1 MVVDFQCTDMLWEF
15 KTTGVPWVLLEA
27 DLWQGVF
34 EMMQQFE
41 EADFLMNPMFQ
52 QQETS
57 FFSGAENSG
66 EDVGYVCSWCFWV
79 RWNCSTFPET
89 IANSLHLKMG
99 GLWKIRRFRTWFHHH
114 HFQVLFML
122 VSRRVTKKSWP
133 LPGSSPEPVA
143 LCRRSPW
150 SECFFEWGFGA
161 GFSQQKWNRNIWG
174 FPKMVGFPNWPMG
187 FPTRNDQNLGCEL
200 GVPHHLRKHPFGTFL
215 QTCYEVYSKSIREV
229 LVGSEP
235 SETGGG

>member
-1 MVVDFQCTDMLWEF
+1 MGVDFQCTDMVWEF

-41 EADFLMNPMFQ
+41 EADFWWIQ
-52 QQETS
+52 CSSSRRQ
-57 FFSGAENSG
+57 FFWGQKIRG
-66 EDVGYVCSWCFWV
+66 RMWGTFVVCSCRFWV

-133 LPGSSPEPVA
+133 LEGAVLNQLLFAEDLPEANVSSSEASVPV
-143 LCRRSPW
+143 SPNKNGTGTFGGFLKW
-150 SECFFEWGFGA
+150 WVSPTGPWVFLLEMIKTWGV
-161 GFSQQKWNRNIWG
+161 NWG
-174 FPKMVGFPNWPMG
+174 Y
-187 FPTRNDQNLGCEL
+187 
-200 GVPHHLRKHPFGTFL
+200 HHLRKHPFGTFL
-215 QTCYEVYSKSIREV
+215 QTCYEVYSKSIRKV